1 MTKYKP
7 MLVHFDEV
15 SYQKAIKEAE
25 QKIHIYNKALAWSEN
40 HIKINTPKLFAE
52 SFTQYFKDRFYDL
65 HKDKI
70 SLDISVD
77 KILNLMDVNLMPL
90 EALEIEFKKNKSSL
104 IFKGDKLSIDV
115 NRKSFEVYTRSSK
128 QNAVLKD
135 AKNLIDALNRL
146 KAHTH
151 IYPAQI
157 TIATSNLIGYNMQ
170 SNKYQVNLSLLQEN

>member
-15 SYQKAIKEAE
+15 SYQKAIEEAE

-77 KILNLMDVNLMPL
+77 KI
-90 EALEIEFKKNKSSL
+90 
-104 IFKGDKLSIDV
+104 
-115 NRKSFEVYTRSSK
+115 
-128 QNAVLKD
+128 
-135 AKNLIDALNRL
+135 
-146 KAHTH
+146 
-151 IYPAQI
+151 
-157 TIATSNLIGYNMQ
+157 
-170 SNKYQVNLSLLQEN
+170 